1 MNALL
6 DARLG
11 RRPTGIG
18 YYVLHLAEEVSRLT
32 APGEFAALTSWRWLR
47 HLGRRGVNTVYARA
61 GAMPARVSQVDL
73 VHGPNYHAPAHP
85 RARAVTTIHDLGFIT
100 LPECHPPGMP
110 ERLDGLVRA
119 SLRRTDRFICV
130 SADTRD
136 EFVAHYGVDPDR
148 CAVVPHG
155 VSTAAFHERAAPG
168 EGRRLR
174 RRYGVER
181 PFVLFVGA
189 IVPRKDVLT
198 LCRAFELLHRD
209 HPELEL
215 VLAGNKARRWA
226 SDYERIEAWL
236 SDRPAVRARV
246 RWLDYVRDG
255 DLPALYR
262 RSSVVALTSLTEGFG
277 MTVLEGLAT
286 GRPVVASRAGALPE
300 IGGDA
305 VRYAAP
311 RDAEGFAE
319 QLRRALEDDCDSV
332 RLSRARAI
340 VARRTWPRT
349 AEATL
354 AVYRSAVE

>member
-1 MNALL
+1 VA
-6 DARLG
+6 
-11 RRPTGIG
+11 
-18 YYVLHLAEEVSRLT
+18 
-32 APGEFAALTSWRWLR
+32 
-47 HLGRRGVNTVYARA
+47 
-61 GAMPARVSQVDL
+61 
-73 VHGPNYHAPAHP
+73 
-85 RARAVTTIHDLGFIT
+85 TIHDLGFIT

-110 ERLDGLVRA
+110 ERLDDLVRA
-119 SLRRTDRFICV
+119 SLQRTDRFICV

-136 EFVAHYGVDPDR
+136 EFVAHYGVDPGR

-155 VSTAAFHERAAPG
+155 VSTAAFHEHAAPG
-168 EGRRLR
+168 EGGRLR
-174 RRYGVER
+174 RRYGLER

-209 HPELEL
+209 RPELEL

-226 SDYERIEAWL
+226 SDYERIERWL
-236 SDRPAVRARV
+236 RDRPAMRARV

-305 VRYAAP
+305 VYYAAP
-311 RDAEGFAE
+311 RDTEAFAE
-319 QLRRALEDDCDSV
+319 QLGRALEDDHRPA
-332 RLSRARAI
+332 RLARARTI
-340 VARRTWPRT
+340 VARHSWQRT

-354 AVYRSAVE
+354 AVYRSAVQ